1 MIDLKNNDILI
12 FKNGSRVIYSK
23 HKKWIIEQYYDN
35 ELNCLTNDD
44 YTIVKIY
51 RPYYELVFGEKEKQK

>member
-1 MIDLKNNDILI
+1 MKLKNNDILI
-12 FKNGSRVIYSK
+12 LKNGSKIIYTNDR
-23 HKKWIIEQYYDN
+23 KKIIDQYYDN

-44 YTIVKIY
+44 YTIIKIY